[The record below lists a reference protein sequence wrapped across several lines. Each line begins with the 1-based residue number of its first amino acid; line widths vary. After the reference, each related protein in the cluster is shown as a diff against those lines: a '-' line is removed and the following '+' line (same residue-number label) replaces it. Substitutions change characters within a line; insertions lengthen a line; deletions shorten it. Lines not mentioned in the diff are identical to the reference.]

1 MAVEREELKH
11 VYARLQEMGYYEAVF
26 DFNFLTQEGKEP
38 HTDPANTAV
47 IVTCTENNVQRT
59 YDASDRRTW
68 VQQFSDDVRDG
79 VFGPA
84 PRGVKRPYNIA
95 PGRPSAG

>member
-1 MAVEREELKH
+1 MAVERAELKD
-11 VYARLQEMGYYEAVF
+11 VYGKLQAMGYYEAVF
-26 DFNFLTQEGKEP
+26 DFNFITEDGKEP
-38 HTDPANTAV
+38 HTDPSRANV

-59 YDASDRRTW
+59 YDAADRRTW
-68 VQQFSDDVRDG
+68 VIQFTDDVRDG

-84 PRGVKRPYNIA
+84 PRGVKRPYDIA